1 MLEQKIDDLTA
12 AVKQLNE
19 TIWHLIDSMPGKLNA
34 DAPVEPAPAKADTPA
49 PTPTPA
55 PAAPAVSRDDVQDLC
70 MTLVRADRS
79 LKNTVR
85 DIIAEFDNAATLKDV
100 KDSDLVTL
108 KAKLEALK

>member
-19 TIWHLIDSMPGKLNA
+19 TIWHLIDSMPSKLNA
-34 DAPVEPAPAKADTPA
+34 DAAVEPAPAKADTLA
-49 PTPTPA
+49 PTPA
-55 PAAPAVSRDDVQDLC
+55 PAAPTVSRDDVQDLC